1 MLSTVNKTF
10 SDWLNDKLI
19 EKGWSQADLARKTGA
34 SRTAISNLLSEKRD
48 LGPDLG
54 KSIAQALGIS
64 EEEVFRAAGLLKA
77 KQLDEYAERLAH
89 RISLLPPEE
98 QEILDAMI
106 DGLLQKRG
114 KQSENNGIKK
124 NPAGAAG

>member
-1 MLSTVNKTF
+1 MNTSF
-10 SDWLNDKLI
+10 SDWLLAQLKERD
-19 EKGWSQADLARKTGA
+19 WSQAELARRSSV
-34 SRTAISNLLSEKRD
+34 SRAAISDVLSEKRGIGSD
-48 LGPDLG
+48 LAAA
-54 KSIAQALGIS
+54 IALGLGIP

-77 KQLDEYAERLAH
+77 RQLDEYAERLAH

-98 QEILDAMI
+98 QAILDAMI

-114 KQSENNGIKK
+114 KQQSENNGIKK